1 MAEED
6 GRERGVPYFDRFI
19 SLPTPPFLARIHT
32 GSNPIDATTR
42 QPVAFITRLSN
53 APTAK
58 RENNAKALHRDYL
71 LKSITRCKEGE
82 RETEWL
88 ADYDYPSRFFERSF
102 PYSVILII
110 NDIAYFISAT
120 LNTKREIDE
129 KIESRLFLFLFLRFR
144 PQDFICTS
152 SSIDLSSK
160 EKKEITPNNVYS
172 RYLKPHSY
180 NARVYRGAII

>member
-6 GRERGVPYFDRFI
+6 GRERDVPYFDRFI

-71 LKSITRCKEGE
+71 LKSITRCKEGD
-82 RETEWL
+82 RVTRRLRLSITLLRTILPLQCYSNYKRHRIFHFSWI
-88 ADYDYPSRFFERSF
+88 PSARSVKR
-102 PYSVILII
+102 SNHV
-110 NDIAYFISAT
+110 YFYFYFYVFVPKISFV
-120 LNTKREIDE
+120 
-129 KIESRLFLFLFLRFR
+129 RLPR
-144 PQDFICTS
+144 
-152 SSIDLSSK
+152 SISPVK
-160 EKKEITPNNVYS
+160 KKKEITLNNVYS

-180 NARVYRGAII
+180 NARVDRGVII

>member
-6 GRERGVPYFDRFI
+6 GRGRGVPYFDRFI

-82 RETEWL
+82 RETRRLRLSITLLRTILPLQCYSNYKRHRIFHFSHAEYQARDRWK
-88 ADYDYPSRFFERSF
+88 DRITFIFIFIFTFSSPRFHLYVFR
-102 PYSVILII
+102 
-110 NDIAYFISAT
+110 D
-120 LNTKREIDE
+120 R
-129 KIESRLFLFLFLRFR
+129 FL
-144 PQDFICTS
+144 Q
-152 SSIDLSSK
+152 
-160 EKKEITPNNVYS
+160 
-172 RYLKPHSY
+172 
-180 NARVYRGAII
+180 

>member
-110 NDIAYFISAT
+110 NDIAYFISAEYQARDRWKDRIT
-120 LNTKREIDE
+120 FIFIFIFTF
-129 KIESRLFLFLFLRFR
+129 SSPRFHLYVFR
-144 PQDFICTS
+144 DRSLQ
-152 SSIDLSSK
+152 
-160 EKKEITPNNVYS
+160 
-172 RYLKPHSY
+172 
-180 NARVYRGAII
+180 

>member
-6 GRERGVPYFDRFI
+6 GRGRGVPYFDRFI

-102 PYSVILII
+102 PYGVILII

-129 KIESRLFLFLFLRFR
+129 KIESRLFLFLFLHLESFSPPRFHLYVFLDR
-144 PQDFICTS
+144 SLQ
-152 SSIDLSSK
+152 
-160 EKKEITPNNVYS
+160 
-172 RYLKPHSY
+172 
-180 NARVYRGAII
+180 

>member
-6 GRERGVPYFDRFI
+6 GRGRGVPYFDRFI

-88 ADYDYPSRFFERSF
+88 ADYDYPSLLRTIL
-102 PYSVILII
+102 PLQCYSNYKRHRIFHFSQARDRRKDRIT
-110 NDIAYFISAT
+110 FIFIFIFTFS
-120 LNTKREIDE
+120 
-129 KIESRLFLFLFLRFR
+129 SLRFHLYVFR
-144 PQDFICTS
+144 DRSLQ
-152 SSIDLSSK
+152 
-160 EKKEITPNNVYS
+160 
-172 RYLKPHSY
+172 
-180 NARVYRGAII
+180 

>member
-6 GRERGVPYFDRFI
+6 SRKRGVPYFI

-82 RETEWL
+82 RETRRL
-88 ADYDYPSRFFERSF
+88 RLSITLLRTILPLQC
-102 PYSVILII
+102 YSNYKRHRIFHFSH
-110 NDIAYFISAT
+110 AEYQ
-120 LNTKREIDE
+120 REIGE
-129 KIESRLFLFLFLRFR
+129 KIESRLFLFLFLRLESFSPPR
-144 PQDFICTS
+144 FHLYVFLDRSLQ
-152 SSIDLSSK
+152 
-160 EKKEITPNNVYS
+160 
-172 RYLKPHSY
+172 
-180 NARVYRGAII
+180 